1 MSKIKKITLSE
12 KEIPKQWYNI
22 FADMPGTLNPP
33 LGPDGKPVGPEMLAP
48 VFPMNLIEQEVSAQR
63 WIDIP
68 EKVLEM
74 LSIWRPSPMVRAYA
88 LEEALGT
95 PARIYYKNESV
106 SPAGSSKE
114 RGE

>member
-22 FADMPGTLNPP
+22 MADMPGTLNPP

-48 VFPMNLIEQEVSAQR
+48 VFPMNLIEQEVSSQR

-74 LSIWRPSPMVRAYA
+74 LSTASP
-88 LEEALGT
+88 GT
-95 PARIYYKNESV
+95 SFPTSWNSEVDGELY
-106 SPAGSSKE
+106 PFGS
-114 RGE
+114 